1 MAADDPRLERAD
13 REMRDLFAASLSQ
26 PLRVSEPRTPYEP
39 ARPRKRSR
47 RRG

>member
-1 MAADDPRLERAD
+1 MTRASSAPIVK
-13 REMRDLFAASLSQ
+13 MRDLFAASLSQ
-26 PLRVSEPRTPYEP
+26 PLRVSEARTPYEP